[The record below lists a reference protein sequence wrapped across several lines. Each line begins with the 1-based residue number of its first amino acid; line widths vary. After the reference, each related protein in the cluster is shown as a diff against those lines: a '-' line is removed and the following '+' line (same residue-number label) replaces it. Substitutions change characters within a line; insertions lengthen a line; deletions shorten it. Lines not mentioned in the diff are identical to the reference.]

1 MSLIPMNAEQLR
13 RQGIKNAQMREE
25 QEKQFQHKVEQ
36 MSKHNVGG
44 LYDIRAI
51 KKSNQF
57 KEQKVYFDIKKVE
70 AEFEDM
76 LTYNRLITKKQNF
89 LDHLKSLGHSTTDA
103 HSMRLWTRIV
113 DEMIGDFRIAYD
125 ITESRKF

>member
-1 MSLIPMNAEQLR
+1 MSLIPMNTEQLR
-13 RQGIKNAQMREE
+13 RQAIKNSEDKRE
-25 QEKQFQHKVEQ
+25 QERQYQAKVEQ

-44 LYDIRAI
+44 YLDIREI

-57 KEQKVYFDIKKVE
+57 KEQKVYFDTEKVN

-76 LTYNRLITKKQNF
+76 MTYNRLITKKQNF

-103 HSMRLWTRIV
+103 HSLRLWTRIV
-113 DEMIGDFRIAYD
+113 DEMIGDIKLAYD
-125 ITESRKF
+125 IKD

>member
-1 MSLIPMNAEQLR
+1 MSLIPMNTEQLR
-13 RQGIKNAQMREE
+13 RQAIKNAEDRRE
-25 QEKQFQHKVEQ
+25 QERQFQAKVEQ

-57 KEQKVYFDIKKVE
+57 KEQKVYFDTDKVN

-113 DEMIGDFRIAYD
+113 DEMLGDFRLAYD
-125 ITESRKF
+125 IKDKA

>member
-1 MSLIPMNAEQLR
+1 MSLIPMNTEQLR
-13 RQGIKNAQMREE
+13 RVAMKNAQQKLEE
-25 QEKQFQHKVEQ
+25 QKNFQTKVEQ

-51 KKSNQF
+51 KKSKAF
-57 KEQKVYFDIKKVE
+57 KEQKEYFDIKKVE

-76 LTYNRLITKKQNF
+76 MTYNRLITKKQNF

-103 HSMRLWTRIV
+103 HSLRLWTRIV
-113 DEMIGDFRIAYD
+113 DEMIGDIKLTY
-125 ITESRKF
+125 EVKE

>member
-1 MSLIPMNAEQLR
+1 MTLIPMNTEQLR
-13 RQGIKNAQMREE
+13 RQAIKNAEDKLQE
-25 QEKQFQHKVEQ
+25 QKNYQAKVEQ

-57 KEQKVYFDIKKVE
+57 KEQKVYFDTDKVN

-76 LTYNRLITKKQNF
+76 LTYNRLITKKQNL
-89 LDHLKSLGHSTTDA
+89 LDHLKTLGHSATDA

-113 DEMIGDFRIAYD
+113 DEIIGDVKLAYD
-125 ITESRKF
+125 IKD

>member
-1 MSLIPMNAEQLR
+1 MTLVPMNVEQLR
-13 RQGIKNAQMREE
+13 RQAIKNSQLKEE
-25 QEKQFQHKVEQ
+25 QQKNYQAKLDQ

-44 LYDIRAI
+44 IYDIRAI

-57 KEQKVYFDIKKVE
+57 KEQKVYFDTEKVN

-76 LTYNRLITKKQNF
+76 MTYNRLITKKQNF

-113 DEMIGDFRIAYD
+113 DEIIGDVKLAYD
-125 ITESRKF
+125 IKN

>member
-1 MSLIPMNAEQLR
+1 MTLIPMNTEQLR
-13 RQGIKNAQMREE
+13 RVAIKNAEDRRE
-25 QEKQFQHKVEQ
+25 QERQYQAKVEQ

-57 KEQKVYFDIKKVE
+57 KEQKVYFDTDKVN

-76 LTYNRLITKKQNF
+76 MTYNRLITKKQNF
-89 LDHLKSLGHSTTDA
+89 LDHLKSLGHSSTDA
-103 HSMRLWTRIV
+103 HSMRIWTRIV
-113 DEMIGDFRIAYD
+113 DEIVGDVKIAYD
-125 ITESRKF
+125 IKD

>member
-1 MSLIPMNAEQLR
+1 MSLIQMNAQQMR
-13 RQGIKNAQMREE
+13 AKAIKNMEERKERER
-25 QEKQFQHKVEQ
+25 QYQAKVEQ

-44 LYDIRAI
+44 NLDIREI
-51 KKSNQF
+51 MKSNQC
-57 KEQKVYFDIKKVE
+57 KEQKVYFDTEKVT

-125 ITESRKF
+125 IKDKD

>member
-1 MSLIPMNAEQLR
+1 MTLVPMNVEQLR
-13 RQGIKNAQMREE
+13 RQAIKNSQLKEE
-25 QEKQFQHKVEQ
+25 QQKNYQAKLDQ

-57 KEQKVYFDIKKVE
+57 KEQKVYFDTDKVN

-76 LTYNRLITKKQNF
+76 MTYNRLITKKQNF

-113 DEMIGDFRIAYD
+113 DEIIGDVKLAYD
-125 ITESRKF
+125 IKD

>member
-13 RQGIKNAQMREE
+13 RVAMKNAQQKLEE
-25 QEKQFQHKVEQ
+25 QKNFQTKVEQ

-51 KKSNQF
+51 KKSKAF
-57 KEQKVYFDIKKVE
+57 KEQQEYFDIKKVE

-76 LTYNRLITKKQNF
+76 LTYNRLISKKSNF
-89 LDHLKSLGHSTTDA
+89 LEHLKSLGHSSSDA
-103 HSMRLWTRIV
+103 HSLRLWSRII
-113 DEMIGDFRIAYD
+113 DEVVGEIKIQYD
-125 ITESRKF
+125 IKD

>member
-1 MSLIPMNAEQLR
+1 MSLVPMNTEQLR
-13 RQGIKNAQMREE
+13 RVAIKNAEDRRE
-25 QEKQFQHKVEQ
+25 QERQYQAKVEQ

-57 KEQKVYFDIKKVE
+57 KEQKVYFDTDKVT

-89 LDHLKSLGHSTTDA
+89 LDHLKSLGHSATDA

-113 DEMIGDFRIAYD
+113 DEIIGDVKISYD
-125 ITESRKF
+125 IKD

>member
-1 MSLIPMNAEQLR
+1 MTDLIRMNVDQM
-13 RQGIKNAQMREE
+13 RQVAIKNNELREQ
-25 QEKQFQHKVEQ
+25 QEKNYQAKVEQ

-57 KEQKVYFDIKKVE
+57 KEQKVYFDTDKVT

-89 LDHLKSLGHSTTDA
+89 LDHLKSLGHSATDA

-113 DEMIGDFRIAYD
+113 DEIIGDVKISYD
-125 ITESRKF
+125 IKD

>member
-1 MSLIPMNAEQLR
+1 MTLIPMNTEQLR
-13 RQGIKNAQMREE
+13 RQAIKNAEDRRE
-25 QEKQFQHKVEQ
+25 QERQYQAKVEQ

-57 KEQKVYFDIKKVE
+57 KEQKVYFDTDKVN

-89 LDHLKSLGHSTTDA
+89 LDHLKSLGHSATDA

-113 DEMIGDFRIAYD
+113 DEIIGDVKISYD
-125 ITESRKF
+125 IKD

>member
-1 MSLIPMNAEQLR
+1 MTLVPMNVEQLR
-13 RQGIKNAQMREE
+13 RQAIKNSQLKEE
-25 QEKQFQHKVEQ
+25 QQKNYQAKLDQ

-57 KEQKVYFDIKKVE
+57 KEQKVYFDTEKVN

-76 LTYNRLITKKQNF
+76 MTYNRLISKKQNF

-113 DEMIGDFRIAYD
+113 DEIIGDVKLAYD
-125 ITESRKF
+125 IKDRD

>member
-1 MSLIPMNAEQLR
+1 MTLIPMNTEQLR
-13 RQGIKNAQMREE
+13 RQAIKNAEDRRE
-25 QEKQFQHKVEQ
+25 QERQYQAKVEQ

-57 KEQKVYFDIKKVE
+57 KEQKVYFDTDKVT

-89 LDHLKSLGHSTTDA
+89 LDHLKSLGHSATDA

-113 DEMIGDFRIAYD
+113 DEIIGDVKLAYD
-125 ITESRKF
+125 IKN

>member
-1 MSLIPMNAEQLR
+1 MTLVPMNVEQLR
-13 RQGIKNAQMREE
+13 RQAIKNSQLKEE
-25 QEKQFQHKVEQ
+25 QQKNYQAKLDQ

-44 LYDIRAI
+44 IYDIRAI

-57 KEQKVYFDIKKVE
+57 KEQKVYFDTEKVN

-76 LTYNRLITKKQNF
+76 MTYNRLITKKQNF

-113 DEMIGDFRIAYD
+113 DEIIGDVKLAYD
-125 ITESRKF
+125 IKD

>member
-1 MSLIPMNAEQLR
+1 MTLIPMNSEQLR
-13 RQGIKNAQMREE
+13 RQAIKNAEDRRE
-25 QEKQFQHKVEQ
+25 QERQYQAKVEQ

-57 KEQKVYFDIKKVE
+57 KEQKVYFDTDKVN

-113 DEMIGDFRIAYD
+113 DEMIGDVKLAYD
-125 ITESRKF
+125 IKD

>member
-1 MSLIPMNAEQLR
+1 MSLIQMNAQQMR
-13 RQGIKNAQMREE
+13 AKAIKNMEERKERER
-25 QEKQFQHKVEQ
+25 QYQAKVEQ

-44 LYDIRAI
+44 NLDIRAI
-51 KKSNQF
+51 MKSNQF
-57 KEQKVYFDIKKVE
+57 KEQKVYFDTEKVN

-125 ITESRKF
+125 IKDKD

>member
-1 MSLIPMNAEQLR
+1 MSLIPMNTEQLR
-13 RQGIKNAQMREE
+13 RKAIKNAEDRRE
-25 QEKQFQHKVEQ
+25 QEQQYQAKLDQ

-44 LYDIRAI
+44 NLDIREI
-51 KKSNQF
+51 MKSNQF
-57 KEQKVYFDIKKVE
+57 KEQKVYFDLDKVN

-76 LTYNRLITKKQNF
+76 MTHNRLITKKQNF

-113 DEMIGDFRIAYD
+113 DEMLGDFRLAYD
-125 ITESRKF
+125 IKE

>member
-1 MSLIPMNAEQLR
+1 MTLIPMNTEQLR
-13 RQGIKNAQMREE
+13 RQAIKNAEDRRE
-25 QEKQFQHKVEQ
+25 QERQYQAKVEQ
-36 MSKHNVGG
+36 MSKHNVGS

-51 KKSNQF
+51 KNSNQF
-57 KEQKVYFDIKKVE
+57 KEQKVYFDTDKVN

-113 DEMIGDFRIAYD
+113 DEMIGDVKLAYD
-125 ITESRKF
+125 IKD

>member
-1 MSLIPMNAEQLR
+1 MTLIPMNTEQLR
-13 RQGIKNAQMREE
+13 RQAIKNAEDRRE
-25 QEKQFQHKVEQ
+25 QERQYQAKVEQ

-57 KEQKVYFDIKKVE
+57 KEQKVYFDTDKVN

-89 LDHLKSLGHSTTDA
+89 LDHLKSLGHSATDA

-113 DEMIGDFRIAYD
+113 DEIIGDVKIAYD
-125 ITESRKF
+125 IKD

>member
-1 MSLIPMNAEQLR
+1 MTLIPMNTEQLR
-13 RQGIKNAQMREE
+13 RQAIKNAEDRRE
-25 QEKQFQHKVEQ
+25 QTKNYQAKLDQ

-44 LYDIRAI
+44 IYDIRAI

-57 KEQKVYFDIKKVE
+57 KEQKVYFDTDKVN

-113 DEMIGDFRIAYD
+113 DEMLGDFRLAYD
-125 ITESRKF
+125 IKDKA

>member
-1 MSLIPMNAEQLR
+1 MSLIPMNTEQLR
-13 RQGIKNAQMREE
+13 RQAIKNAEDRRE
-25 QEKQFQHKVEQ
+25 QERQFQAKVEQ

-57 KEQKVYFDIKKVE
+57 KEQKVYFDTEKVN

-76 LTYNRLITKKQNF
+76 MTYNRLITKKQNF

-113 DEMIGDFRIAYD
+113 DEMIGDVKLAYD
-125 ITESRKF
+125 IKD

>member
-1 MSLIPMNAEQLR
+1 MSLIPMNTEQLR
-13 RQGIKNAQMREE
+13 RQAIKNAEERRE
-25 QEKQFQHKVEQ
+25 QERQYQAKVEQ

-57 KEQKVYFDIKKVE
+57 KEQKVYFDTEKVN

-113 DEMIGDFRIAYD
+113 DEMIGDFRLAYD
-125 ITESRKF
+125 IKEKA

>member
-1 MSLIPMNAEQLR
+1 MTLIPMNTEQLR
-13 RQGIKNAQMREE
+13 RQAIKNAEDRRE
-25 QEKQFQHKVEQ
+25 QERQYQAKVEQ

-57 KEQKVYFDIKKVE
+57 KEQKVYFDTEKVN

-113 DEMIGDFRIAYD
+113 DEIIGDVKLAYD
-125 ITESRKF
+125 IKD

>member
-1 MSLIPMNAEQLR
+1 MSLIPMNTEQLR
-13 RQGIKNAQMREE
+13 RVAIKNAEDRRE
-25 QEKQFQHKVEQ
+25 QERQYQAKVEQ
-36 MSKHNVGG
+36 LSKHNVGG

-57 KEQKVYFDIKKVE
+57 KEQKVYFDTDKVT

-89 LDHLKSLGHSTTDA
+89 LDHLKSLGHSATDA

-113 DEMIGDFRIAYD
+113 DEIIGDVKISYD
-125 ITESRKF
+125 IKD

>member
-1 MSLIPMNAEQLR
+1 MSLIPMNTEQLR
-13 RQGIKNAQMREE
+13 RVAIKNAEDRRE
-25 QEKQFQHKVEQ
+25 QERQYQAKVEQ

-57 KEQKVYFDIKKVE
+57 KEQKVYFDTDKVT

-89 LDHLKSLGHSTTDA
+89 LDHLKSLGHSATDA

-113 DEMIGDFRIAYD
+113 DEIVGDVKISYD
-125 ITESRKF
+125 IKD

>member
-1 MSLIPMNAEQLR
+1 MSLIPMNTEQLR
-13 RQGIKNAQMREE
+13 RQAIKNAEDRRE
-25 QEKQFQHKVEQ
+25 QERQYQAKVEQ

-44 LYDIRAI
+44 LYDIRSI

-57 KEQKVYFDIKKVE
+57 KEQKVYFDTEKVN

-113 DEMIGDFRIAYD
+113 DEMIGDFRLAYD
-125 ITESRKF
+125 IKDKA

>member
-1 MSLIPMNAEQLR
+1 MTLIPMNTEQLR
-13 RQGIKNAQMREE
+13 RQAIKNAEDRRE
-25 QEKQFQHKVEQ
+25 QERQYQAKVEQ

-57 KEQKVYFDIKKVE
+57 KEQKVYFDTDKVT

-113 DEMIGDFRIAYD
+113 DEMLGDFRLAYD
-125 ITESRKF
+125 IKE

>member
-1 MSLIPMNAEQLR
+1 MSLIPMNTEQLR
-13 RQGIKNAQMREE
+13 RVAIKNAEDRRE
-25 QEKQFQHKVEQ
+25 QERQYQAKVEQ

-57 KEQKVYFDIKKVE
+57 KEQKVYFDTDKVT

-103 HSMRLWTRIV
+103 HSLRLWTRII
-113 DEMIGDFRIAYD
+113 DEMIGDFRLAYD
-125 ITESRKF
+125 IKD

>member
-1 MSLIPMNAEQLR
+1 MSLIPMNTEQLR
-13 RQGIKNAQMREE
+13 RVAIKNAEDRRE
-25 QEKQFQHKVEQ
+25 QERQYQAKVEQ

-57 KEQKVYFDIKKVE
+57 KEQKVYFDTKKVE

-89 LDHLKSLGHSTTDA
+89 LDHLKSLGHSATDA

-113 DEMIGDFRIAYD
+113 DEIIGDVKIAYD
-125 ITESRKF
+125 IKD